1 MTQGP
6 SSFTMTIQ
14 LERSSHGWK
23 CEQCGLPGVRLS
35 TSSGSNDAGSRA
47 YYKCVPC
54 NRSLGPCP
62 CTTPG
67 ARTTSTCPCSDIEAE
82 SPGDEQMPRRLSN
95 ADFVS
100 EEDWEANCSPGFM
113 VSRFKAQGKE
123 LLLWPWELC
132 IWGFLFGNSEH
143 CLIHQVFILDRC
155 LSRRR

>member
-1 MTQGP
+1 MAKFAHGALTVLCIDESMTQGQ
-6 SSFTMTIQ
+6 SSFTMSIQ

-82 SPGDEQMPRRLSN
+82 SGEEQVPRRLSN

-123 LLLWPWELC
+123 LLLWP
-132 IWGFLFGNSEH
+132 
-143 CLIHQVFILDRC
+143 
-155 LSRRR
+155 

>member
-1 MTQGP
+1 
-6 SSFTMTIQ
+6 MTIQ

-67 ARTTSTCPCSDIEAE
+67 ARTTSTCPCNDTEAE
-82 SPGDEQMPRRLSN
+82 SSGEEQVPRRLSN

-123 LLLWPWELC
+123 LLLWP
-132 IWGFLFGNSEH
+132 
-143 CLIHQVFILDRC
+143 
-155 LSRRR
+155 